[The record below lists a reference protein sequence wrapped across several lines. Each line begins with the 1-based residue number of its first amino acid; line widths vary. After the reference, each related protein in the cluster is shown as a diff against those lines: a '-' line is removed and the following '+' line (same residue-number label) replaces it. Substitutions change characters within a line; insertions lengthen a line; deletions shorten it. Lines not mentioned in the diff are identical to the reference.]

1 MSILQ
6 PEGVAKILPLG
17 KLTDFEQGLVKAA
30 VPELA
35 TNIDKVNNRI
45 LSYQSLPIDSLFKG
59 VSFITSPKL

>member
-45 LSYQSLPIDSLFKG
+45 LSYQ
-59 VSFITSPKL
+59 

>member
-45 LSYQSLPIDSLFKG
+45 LSYQSLPIDFLFKG